1 MPASVSAI
9 TRALDVLDVIRVSGG
24 AAGVSEISRALDL
37 PKSTVHRILTT
48 LADRKMVYK
57 NEDTDRYR
65 FGYKALELG
74 LSAFQGSDF
83 IGIAMPHIEALRDRL
98 DETVSVVL
106 RTGYYYTYVARAI
119 SHREY
124 YFTPSMGKHYPLHWA
139 ATGKSM
145 LAFLPDDELERYLHT
160 VPLLPATKRTVTDPV
175 ILRQQLEGIRTAG
188 YAVSFGERV
197 ESAAAVA
204 APLRD
209 RRGCA
214 YGAVTVITPGPRLRD
229 RDSRALGDDVVA
241 TRGDIEVAC
250 EMGGIDVRHVVG
262 VE

>member
-9 TRALDVLDVIRVSGG
+9 ARALDVLDAIRVSGG

-37 PKSTVHRILTT
+37 PKSTVHRILAT
-48 LADRKMVYK
+48 LADRRMVYK
-57 NEDTDRYR
+57 SEETDQYC
-65 FGYKALELG
+65 FGYKVLELG

-83 IGIAMPHIEALRDRL
+83 IGIVMPHIEELRDRL

-106 RTGYYYTYVARAI
+106 RLGYYYTYVARAI

-124 YFTPSMGKHYPLHWA
+124 YFTPSMGKRYPLHWA

-145 LAFLPDDELERYLHT
+145 LAFLLDDELENYLDT
-160 VPLLPATKRTVTDPV
+160 VPLLPATEHTVTDPV
-175 ILRQQLEGIRTAG
+175 ILREQLEEIRTAG

-204 APLRD
+204 VPLRN
-209 RRGCA
+209 RRRCA
-214 YGAVTVITPGPRLRD
+214 YGAVSVITPGPRLRG
-229 RDSRALGDDVVA
+229 RDSRALGVDVMA
-241 TRGDIEVAC
+241 TCRDIESAC
-250 EMGGIDVRHVVG
+250 EMGGIDVGHVMG
-262 VE
+262 LQ